1 MVEAEPDPALLQ
13 TTGGSMMRGCLPGLN
28 PMADASVRSKGM
40 TAGLVIA
47 VCLVLG
53 SLGSA
58 ADEALETKQLVE
70 KARFTLENFVADPNM
85 EALRDLLKK
94 AKGVFIA
101 PQILKGA
108 IVLGASGGSGVFLAR
123 EQNTGKWS
131 QPAFY
136 TLGGVSFGLQ
146 VGGEASEMIL
156 VVTSDR
162 GISAMLSNNFKLGA
176 DASFALGPVGAGVGG
191 ATAALSADIVAFARS
206 KGLYGG
212 VSLEG
217 SVIAVRDSWNQAY
230 YGKSVTPTDILVHRT
245 VRNPESSALID
256 AVAKA
261 SSAQ

>member
-1 MVEAEPDPALLQ
+1 
-13 TTGGSMMRGCLPGLN
+13 MMRGCFLWLDR
-28 PMADASVRSKGM
+28 MAGASVRSKGM
-40 TAGLVIA
+40 TAGFVIA
-47 VCLVLG
+47 VCLILRG
-53 SLGSA
+53 LGSA
-58 ADEALETKQLVE
+58 ADEAIEARQLVE

-85 EALRDLLKK
+85 AALRDLLKN

-108 IVLGASGGSGVFLAR
+108 FVLGASGGSGVFLAR

-146 VGGEASEMIL
+146 AGGEASEVIL

-176 DASFALGPVGAGVGG
+176 DVSFALGPVGAGVGG
-191 ATAALSADIVAFARS
+191 ATAALSADIVAFSRS

-230 YGKSVTPTDILVHRT
+230 YGKSVTPTDILVHRD

-261 SSAQ
+261 SSAR